1 MNKESLTIF
10 FAGESICFFV
20 FVKVKYQHVQKILT
34 KEASAYRIG
43 YVSVCVYAHLCIRV
57 FIFTLWICVIHMP
70 ISGGLHTFCVG
81 CVLEFKQSIKIE

>member
-10 FAGESICFFV
+10 FWGGEGI
-20 FVKVKYQHVQKILT
+20 KYQHVQKILT

-57 FIFTLWICVIHMP
+57 FVIHMP